1 MVHITHVFALVSL
14 PLAFSLPA
22 EKRAATPTV
31 SLAYA
36 TVVGS
41 SSNNIDSFNGI
52 PFAQPPVGQL
62 RLKPPQPISSNLG
75 TLQATGSAKE
85 CPQLSSATSASPA
98 ATSAINPDLMS
109 DYTKAL
115 EIAQSPGNSLNKRQ
129 TTTTESEDCLT
140 LNVQRPAGLNST
152 AKLPVMYYIFGGAFE
167 TGSSNMDNTE
177 FITSSVTEGHPL
189 IVVNVNYRVNGF
201 GFLGGKDL
209 LDERSTNLGLL
220 DQRAGLEWVADNIE
234 AFGGDASKVTIQ
246 GGSAGSISVFDQ
258 MALYGGDNTYKGKAL
273 FRGAIMNSGSVIPA
287 DLVDGPKGQHIYDT
301 VVAAAGC
308 TGAADRLACLRS
320 LDYATFHNA
329 VNSVP
334 SSVGYNSIA
343 LSYLPRPDGKALPES
358 PELLAQAGRYT
369 QVPFLIGDQEDEGTL
384 FSLFQTNITNTDQLV
399 DYFSTVFFPRTDRSL
414 VEELVAQYP
423 DDPSAG
429 SPFRTGIFNSLY
441 PQYKRLAAILG
452 DIAFTLARRFFLETA
467 NSVYPD
473 VPAWSYLASYDYG
486 FPLLGTYH
494 GSNSVDS
501 VGLTLGGGPQRAFE
515 KYYISFINSLDPNS
529 LQTNAANWPQ
539 YKDDAQLLQLNLLS
553 DNLLADDFRKNA
565 SDFLAGN
572 MAAFRL

>member
-1 MVHITHVFALVSL
+1 MVHITHVLALVSL

-22 EKRAATPTV
+22 EKRTSTPTV

-36 TVVGS
+36 TLVGS
-41 SSNNIDSFNGI
+41 SSNNIDSFNAI

-62 RLKPPQPISSNLG
+62 RLKPPQPISSSLG
-75 TLQATGSAKE
+75 TIEATGSAKE

-115 EIAQSPGNSLNKRQ
+115 KIAQSPNNNLEKRQ
-129 TTTTESEDCLT
+129 TTVTESEDCLT

-177 FITSSVTEGHPL
+177 FITSSITEGHPL
-189 IVVNVNYRVNGF
+189 IVVVNYRVNGF
-201 GFLGGKDL
+201 GFLSGKDL
-209 LDERSTNLGLL
+209 LDEGSTNLGLL

-234 AFGGDASKVTIQ
+234 AFGGDPSKVTIQ

-258 MALYGGDNTYKGKAL
+258 MALYGGENTYKGKPL
-273 FRGAIMNSGSVIPA
+273 FRGAIVNSGSVIPA
-287 DLVDGPKGQHIYDT
+287 DPVDGPKGQRIYDT

-320 LDYATFHNA
+320 LDSATFHNA

-334 SSVGYNSIA
+334 SSIGYNSIA
-343 LSYLPRPDGKALPES
+343 LSYLPRPDEKVLPDS
-358 PELLAQAGRYT
+358 PEVLAQSGKYT

-399 DYFSTVFFPRTDRSL
+399 NYFSTVFFPRTDRKL

-441 PQYKRLAAILG
+441 PEYKRLAAILG
-452 DIAFTLARRFFLETA
+452 DIAFTLARRLFLETA
-467 NSVYPD
+467 NIVYPD
-473 VPAWSYLASYDYG
+473 VPTWSYLASYDYG
-486 FPLLGTYH
+486 LPLLGTYH
-494 GSNSVDS
+494 GSNGVDS
-501 VGLTLGGGPQRAFE
+501 FGLTIGGGSQRAFE
-515 KYYISFINSLDPNS
+515 KYYISFINTLDPNT
-529 LQTNAANWPQ
+529 LQTNAVDWPQ
-539 YKDDAQLLQLNLLS
+539 YKDDAQLLQLNLLG

-565 SDFLAGN
+565 SHFLAAN